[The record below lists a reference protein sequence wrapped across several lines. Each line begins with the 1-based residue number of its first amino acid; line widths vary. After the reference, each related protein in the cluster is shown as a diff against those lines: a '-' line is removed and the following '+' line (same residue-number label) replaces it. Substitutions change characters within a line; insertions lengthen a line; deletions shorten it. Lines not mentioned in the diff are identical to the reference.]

1 MIDRNLKLNP
11 FQKYIKN
18 RKGFVFIV
26 LIVLALGLVGE
37 DDYQQEI
44 VDARHYCEMVGSGV
58 WPHFNTNVNCK
69 E

>member
-1 MIDRNLKLNP
+1 MTDS
-11 FQKYIKN
+11 

-26 LIVLALGLVGE
+26 LIVLALGIVGE

-44 VDARHYCEMVGSGV
+44 ADARHYCEMVGSGV
-58 WPHFNTNVNCK
+58 WPHYNTNVNCK

>member
-1 MIDRNLKLNP
+1 MTDS
-11 FQKYIKN
+11 

-26 LIVLALGLVGE
+26 LIVLALGIVGE

-44 VDARHYCEMVGSGV
+44 ADARHYCEMVESGV